1 LKHIYNILNTLA
13 FKLLD
18 NPVNKKIKIIA
29 NRSVIMIQ
37 SSISV
42 ALIRPLIDA
51 ANCKAPLIET
61 ESAID
66 TRLMKLLKDPDA
78 RIPTQDADALINHL
92 VRSSNSHSL
101 CVFSAP
107 KAAAQSSCQLQHLFL
122 CSNTLREALHYL
134 EKFSSLL
141 CDNLEINVT
150 RTRDS
155 IIKVKLPVNEHSF
168 LSQERYRSE
177 LLIGILLGW
186 LKQLCGA
193 DMSINGI
200 DLPFPQP
207 SYAGDYAKLWKTN
220 IVFNSTEC
228 SIKFHERYL
237 DQGLHNTNPHIL
249 DIIKRDVEEQFKK
262 LTRLGS
268 LADRIKRALNKDK
281 LSLKANQ
288 EIVAEHFHISP
299 RTLNRHLQKES
310 TSLKQV
316 ITECRVNKAKILL
329 LESDLNIEQIAL
341 QLGLS
346 GRRTLD
352 RIFIKQTKDSPAQY
366 RNKQKNHVVSNSLSA
381 LSVAVG

>member
-1 LKHIYNILNTLA
+1 
-13 FKLLD
+13 
-18 NPVNKKIKIIA
+18 
-29 NRSVIMIQ
+29 MIQ

-51 ANCKAPLIET
+51 VSSKSPLIEP
-61 ESAID
+61 ELVID
-66 TRLMKLLKDPDA
+66 THLIKLLKDPDA
-78 RIPTQDADALINHL
+78 RIPTQDADALINSL
-92 VRSSNSHSL
+92 VRSSNSGSL

-134 EKFSSLL
+134 EKFSTLL

-150 RTRDS
+150 RTRDN
-155 IIKVKLPVNEHSF
+155 IIKVKLPVSEQSF

-177 LLIGILLGW
+177 LLLGIILGW

-193 DMSINGI
+193 DMAINGI

-207 SYAGDYAKLWKTN
+207 TYAADYAKLWKTD

-228 SIKFHERYL
+228 SIKFQAKYL
-237 DQGLHNTNPHIL
+237 DQGLHNTN
-249 DIIKRDVEEQFKK
+249 QYKK
-262 LTRLGS
+262 ITRSGS
-268 LADRIKRALNKDK
+268 LAQRIKRALDQDK

-288 EIVAEHFHISP
+288 QLVAEHFHISA
-299 RTLNRHLQKES
+299 RTLNRHLQKEG

-316 ITECRVNKAKILL
+316 ITECRVNKAKQLL
-329 LESDLNIEQIAL
+329 IESELNIEQIAL

-352 RIFIKQTKDSPAQY
+352 RIFIKQTQDSPAQY
-366 RNKQKNHVVSNSLSA
+366 RNKKKNKTTLEVPSILSIA
-381 LSVAVG
+381 AG

>member
-1 LKHIYNILNTLA
+1 
-13 FKLLD
+13 
-18 NPVNKKIKIIA
+18 
-29 NRSVIMIQ
+29 MIQ

-51 ANCKAPLIET
+51 MSSKASPIES
-61 ESAID
+61 ESAVD
-66 TRLMKLLKDPDA
+66 TRLIKLLKDPDA
-78 RIPTQDADALINHL
+78 RIPTRDADALISSL
-92 VRSSNSHSL
+92 VRSSKSHSL
-101 CVFSAP
+101 CVFSAT
-107 KAAAQSSCQLQHLFL
+107 KATAQSSCQLQHLFL

-155 IIKVKLPVNEHSF
+155 IIKVKLPVNEQSF

-177 LLIGILLGW
+177 LLVGILLGW

-193 DMSINGI
+193 DMNINGI

-207 SYAGDYAKLWKTN
+207 SYADDYAKLWKTS

-228 SIKFHERYL
+228 SIQFDAKYL
-237 DQGLHNTNPHIL
+237 DQGMHNTNPHIL
-249 DIIKRDVEEQFKK
+249 NMIKRDVEEQYKK

-288 EIVAEHFHISP
+288 KIVAEHFHISP

-316 ITECRVNKAKILL
+316 ITECRVKKAKILL

-366 RNKQKNHVVSNSLSA
+366 RNKQKNHAVPNLTPV

>member
-1 LKHIYNILNTLA
+1 
-13 FKLLD
+13 
-18 NPVNKKIKIIA
+18 
-29 NRSVIMIQ
+29 MIQ

-51 ANCKAPLIET
+51 VSSKSPLIEP
-61 ESAID
+61 ELIVD
-66 TRLMKLLKDPDA
+66 THLIKLLKDPDA
-78 RIPTQDADALINHL
+78 RIPTQDADALINSL
-92 VRSSNSHSL
+92 VRSSNSGSL

-134 EKFSSLL
+134 EKFSTLL

-150 RTRDS
+150 RTRDN
-155 IIKVKLPVNEHSF
+155 IIKVKLPVSEQSF

-177 LLIGILLGW
+177 LLLGIILGW

-193 DMSINGI
+193 DMAIAGI

-207 SYAGDYAKLWKTN
+207 IYAADYAKLWKTD
-220 IVFNSTEC
+220 IAFNSTEC
-228 SIKFHERYL
+228 SIKFQAKYL

-249 DIIKRDVEEQFKK
+249 NMIKRDVEDQYKK
-262 LTRLGS
+262 ITRSGS
-268 LADRIKRALNKDK
+268 LAQRIKRALDQDK

-288 EIVAEHFHISP
+288 QLVAEHFHISA
-299 RTLNRHLQKES
+299 RTLNRHLQKEG

-316 ITECRVNKAKILL
+316 ITECRVNKAKQLL
-329 LESDLNIEQIAL
+329 IESELNIEQIAL

-352 RIFIKQTKDSPAQY
+352 RIFIKQTQDSPAQY
-366 RNKQKNHVVSNSLSA
+366 RNKQKNKTILEVASILSIA
-381 LSVAVG
+381 AG

>member
-1 LKHIYNILNTLA
+1 
-13 FKLLD
+13 
-18 NPVNKKIKIIA
+18 
-29 NRSVIMIQ
+29 MIQ

-51 ANCKAPLIET
+51 VSSKAPLIEP
-61 ESAID
+61 ESAIN
-66 TRLMKLLKDPDA
+66 TRLIKLLKDPDA
-78 RIPTQDADALINHL
+78 RIPTQDADALINSL
-92 VRSSNSHSL
+92 IRSSNSHSL

-107 KAAAQSSCQLQHLFL
+107 RAAAQSSCQLQHLFL

-150 RTRDS
+150 RTRDN
-155 IIKVKLPVNEHSF
+155 IIKVKLPVNEESF

-193 DMSINGI
+193 DMSISGI

-207 SYAGDYAKLWKTN
+207 SYADVYAKLWKTD

-228 SIKFHERYL
+228 SIKFHTKYL

-249 DIIKRDVEEQFKK
+249 NMIKRDVEEQYKK
-262 LTRLGS
+262 LTRLGP
-268 LADRIKRALNKDK
+268 LADRIKRALDKDK
-281 LSLKANQ
+281 LSLKASQ
-288 EIVAEHFHISP
+288 QMVAEHFHISA

-316 ITECRVNKAKILL
+316 ITECRINKAKILL

-366 RNKQKNHVVSNSLSA
+366 RNRQKNQTVSDSPSA
-381 LSVAVG
+381 LAVG

>member
-1 LKHIYNILNTLA
+1 
-13 FKLLD
+13 
-18 NPVNKKIKIIA
+18 
-29 NRSVIMIQ
+29 MIQ

-51 ANCKAPLIET
+51 MSGKAPFIEPELTIDARLI
-61 ESAID
+61 
-66 TRLMKLLKDPDA
+66 KLLKDPDA
-78 RIPTQDADALINHL
+78 RIPSQEADALISNL
-92 VRSSNSHSL
+92 VRSSNSDSL
-101 CVFSAP
+101 CVFSAQ

-141 CDNLEINVT
+141 SDNLEINVT

-155 IIKVKLPVNEHSF
+155 IIKIKLPVNEQSF

-177 LLIGILLGW
+177 LLVGILLGW
-186 LKQLCGA
+186 LKQLCGT

-207 SYAGDYAKLWKTN
+207 SYADDYAKLWQAN

-228 SIKFHERYL
+228 CIKFDAKYL

-249 DIIKRDVEEQFKK
+249 NMIKRDVEEQYKK

-288 EIVAEHFHISP
+288 QIVAEHFHISP

-316 ITECRVNKAKILL
+316 ITECRVIKAKMLL
-329 LESDLNIEQIAL
+329 SESDLNIEQIAL

-366 RNKQKNHVVSNSLSA
+366 RNKQKNHTVPDLTSV
-381 LSVAVG
+381 LSVAVS

>member
-1 LKHIYNILNTLA
+1 
-13 FKLLD
+13 
-18 NPVNKKIKIIA
+18 
-29 NRSVIMIQ
+29 MIH
-37 SSISV
+37 SSMSV
-42 ALIRPLIDA
+42 ALIRPLINA
-51 ANCKAPLIET
+51 MNSKAP

-66 TRLMKLLKDPDA
+66 ARLIKLLKNPDA
-78 RIPTQDADALINHL
+78 RIPTQDADAIISNL

-101 CVFSAP
+101 CVFSIP
-107 KAAAQSSCQLQHLFL
+107 KATAQSSCQLQHLFL

-141 CDNLEINVT
+141 CDSLEINVT

-155 IIKVKLPVNEHSF
+155 IIKVKLPVNEQSF
-168 LSQERYRSE
+168 LSHERYRSE
-177 LLIGILLGW
+177 LLIGLLLGW

-193 DMSINGI
+193 DMIINGV

-207 SYAGDYAKLWKTN
+207 SYADDYAKLWKTN
-220 IVFNSTEC
+220 IFFNSTEC
-228 SIKFHERYL
+228 SIEFDAKYL

-249 DIIKRDVEEQFKK
+249 NMIKRDVEEQYKK
-262 LTRLGS
+262 LSRLGS
-268 LADRIKRALNKDK
+268 LADRIKRALNKNK

-288 EIVAEHFHISP
+288 KMVAEHFHISP

-316 ITECRVNKAKILL
+316 ITKCRIKKAKMLL
-329 LESDLNIEQIAL
+329 LESNLNIEQIAL

-352 RIFIKQTKDSPAQY
+352 RIFIQQTKDSPALY
-366 RNKQKNHVVSNSLSA
+366 RKKHKNHAAPNLTSVI
-381 LSVAVG
+381 SVAVG